1 VDALLLVDGHLVSFE
16 VEVLDA
22 LLELALHELVGEEI
36 LVGEAGGVD
45 GGEAD
50 EVGLVVGVEPGDV
63 GEGVVGEL
71 VVVAVV
77 ADGGGALGGV
87 L

>member
-1 VDALLLVDGHLVSFE
+1 MDALLLVDGHLVGLE

-36 LVGEAGGVD
+36 LFGEVGGVD

-50 EVGLVVGVEPGDV
+50 EVGLVVGVELGDV
-63 GEGVVGEL
+63 GEGVVG
-71 VVVAVV
+71 
-77 ADGGGALGGV
+77 
-87 L
+87 